1 MVTMTSLSVLDNVT
15 DRLTFLVSELQKKL
29 AQFGSVCMNLNSNSS
44 LRHSWRMLKEIWRR
58 EDRRRLCLL
67 SRCYYQCDIF
77 IPQLRIW
84 SVYFIHFILCGAI
97 ISGTVCCHTLSA
109 SKEACSKFISLNCK
123 MCNFFYS
130 DTVQFSLL
138 LSSSHLLCHLPASNF
153 GMNHQLSSCTCH
165 TVAYVTSF
173 TNKIVIRSVSYY
185 Q

>member
-109 SKEACSKFISLNCK
+109 SKEAACSKFINLNCK
-123 MCNFFYS
+123 MCNFFLQRHGPIF
-130 DTVQFSLL
+130 TAAVLFT
-138 LSSSHLLCHLPASNF
+138 PA
-153 GMNHQLSSCTCH
+153 
-165 TVAYVTSF
+165 VSF
-173 TNKIVIRSVSYY
+173 TSK
-185 Q
+185 